1 MATDAV
7 GDADLDMASFTKKT
21 SDALRE
27 SMPDEANIH
36 NPVDVIGDADV
47 ERFREALEIT
57 VDDDNVGAA
66 LVLAAPTATIDFDD
80 LADAIGEVS
89 DEMDAPSP
97 PV

>member
-1 MATDAV
+1 
-7 GDADLDMASFTKKT
+7 
-21 SDALRE
+21 
-27 SMPDEANIH
+27 
-36 NPVDVIGDADV
+36 VIGDADV

-89 DEMDAPSP
+89 DEMDAPAP